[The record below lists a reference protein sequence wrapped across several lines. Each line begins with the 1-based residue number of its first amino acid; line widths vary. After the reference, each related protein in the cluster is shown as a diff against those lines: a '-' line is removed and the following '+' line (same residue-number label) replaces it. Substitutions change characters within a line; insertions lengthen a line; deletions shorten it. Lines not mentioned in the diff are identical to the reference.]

1 MTRQFRFYLLVT
13 LAAVLH
19 VLPGCN
25 AMPTTGNSIE
35 GTPDGVAELLVVSST
50 GAIELQEGSF
60 LKFVERD
67 DEKLVMVD
75 FWAPWCGPCRKL
87 SPLLESLKAKWG
99 DKLEVVK
106 VDIDVNEAIALHLG
120 IDAIPSVRIFSGGV
134 QVGDF
139 VGLMP
144 QDEIEALLRSLK

>member
-1 MTRQFRFYLLVT
+1 MAVKKQFTSFEEMLQGAEVPLLV
-13 LAAVLH
+13 
-19 VLPGCN
+19 
-25 AMPTTGNSIE
+25 
-35 GTPDGVAELLVVSST
+35 
-50 GAIELQEGSF
+50 
-60 LKFVERD
+60 
-67 DEKLVMVD
+67 D
-75 FWAPWCGPCRKL
+75 FYAPWCGPCRKL
-87 SPLLESLKAKWG
+87 APLLESVKAKWG